1 MINIAKSSI
10 IPDTVIIHDGVI
22 IEENVVLHDYV
33 VVYSGTIIKKGTEIF
48 EHAVIGKIPRTSGVT
63 AREIKPKFKET
74 IIGEYS
80 VLSPGVVIY
89 AGTEIGSKNLLGD
102 FCSIREDCKTG
113 FGCLISSNVSV
124 NYNTMI

>member
-89 AGTEIGSKNLLGD
+89 AGTEIGSKNFWATFVLFEKIVKQGL
-102 FCSIREDCKTG
+102 
-113 FGCLISSNVSV
+113 VV
-124 NYNTMI
+124 